1 MSKIILEDVCL
12 DFRLKKSVRLKD
24 LLIPAS
30 KQFNSLEKDGTIHAL
45 RKINLELY
53 DGDRLAIIG
62 HNGAGKSTILKT
74 IAGIYPLTSGR
85 MHVIGKISSLFE
97 MATGFEMEASGW
109 ENIQLRGLMLGET
122 PESMAEKMEEVAA
135 FSELGDFLDVP
146 VKYYSSGMFIR
157 LAFSV
162 STAINPEI
170 LLLDEVIG
178 AGDAG
183 FLIKA
188 KNRMQELMDTAN
200 ILVFVTHSMQSAV
213 DLCNKGIWMERG
225 EIYMQGDVQEVTQSY
240 IESQKDG
247 GSAKC

>member
-1 MSKIILEDVCL
+1 MSKISLEDVCL
-12 DFRLKKSVRLKD
+12 DFRLKKSIRIKD
-24 LLIPAS
+24 LLIPGS
-30 KQFNSLEKDGTIHAL
+30 KRFNSLEKDGTIHAL
-45 RKINLELY
+45 KKINLELN
-53 DGDRLAIIG
+53 DGDRLAIVG

-74 IAGIYPLTSGR
+74 LAGIYPLTSGKIQ
-85 MHVIGKISSLFE
+85 VTGKISSLFE

-122 PESMAEKMEEVAA
+122 PESIAEKMEEIAA

-188 KNRMQELMDTAN
+188 KNRMKELMDTAN

-213 DLCNKGIWMERG
+213 ELCNKGIWMERG
-225 EIYMQGDVQEVTQSY
+225 EIYMQGDVKEVTQSY
-240 IESQKDG
+240 MDSQRNSG
-247 GSAKC
+247 GQKC

>member
-1 MSKIILEDVCL
+1 MSKILLEDVCL
-12 DFRLKKSVRLKD
+12 DFRLKKSIRIKD
-24 LLIPAS
+24 LLIPGS
-30 KQFNSLEKDGTIHAL
+30 KRFNSMEKDGTIHAL
-45 RKINLELY
+45 KKINLELK
-53 DGDRLAIIG
+53 DGDRLAIVG

-74 IAGIYPLTSGR
+74 LAGIYPLTSGKIQ
-85 MHVIGKISSLFE
+85 VIGKISSLFE

-122 PESMAEKMEEVAA
+122 PESIAEKMEEIAA

-183 FLIKA
+183 FVSKAIK
-188 KNRMQELMDTAN
+188 RMKELMDTAN

-225 EIYMQGDVQEVTQSY
+225 EIYMQGDVKEVTQAY
-240 IESQKDG
+240 IKSQKNG
-247 GSAKC
+247 GEQK

>member
-1 MSKIILEDVCL
+1 MSKILLEDVCL

-24 LLIPAS
+24 LLIPDS
-30 KQFNSLEKDGTIHAL
+30 KRFNSLEKDGTIHAL
-45 RKINLELY
+45 RKINLELN
-53 DGDRLAIIG
+53 DGDRLAIVG

-74 IAGIYPLTSGR
+74 VAGIYPLNSGK
-85 MHVIGKISSLFE
+85 MQVIGKISSLFE

-122 PESMAEKMEEVAA
+122 PKSIAEKMEEIAA

-188 KNRMQELMDTAN
+188 KNRMKELMDTAN

-225 EIYMQGDVQEVTQSY
+225 EIYMQGDIQEVIHSY
-240 IESQKDG
+240 IESQKNG
-247 GSAKC
+247 GGQKC